1 MFEYIVKQ
9 GLFLLLLPHCL
20 NGLHICPT
28 FPYCALQPSGLWSSL
43 PMLFKPPVD
52 VLPVLRVS
60 LITTLC
66 QIIFRDTAKK
76 TLTLCQVTPEPL
88 PRSSS
93 SCWFP
98 NTYCR
103 PSPSNLVLTGEATTA
118 ADCQEECGDTQ
129 GCEFFTFLRHRGSPQ
144 CSLLSSCTRY
154 QRVSGSSVQFS
165 VRATRCHVVDSCVS
179 GGPTSPAYM

>member
-1 MFEYIVKQ
+1 M
-9 GLFLLLLPHCL
+9 
-20 NGLHICPT
+20 
-28 FPYCALQPSGLWSSL
+28 
-43 PMLFKPPVD
+43 
-52 VLPVLRVS
+52 
-60 LITTLC
+60 
-66 QIIFRDTAKK
+66 
-76 TLTLCQVTPEPL
+76 

-103 PSPSNLVLTGEATTA
+103 PSPSNLVLTGEATSA

-154 QRVSGSSVQFS
+154 HLRAKFFLAVQCWPL
-165 VRATRCHVVDSCVS
+165 VRATRCHVADSCVS
-179 GGPTSPAYM
+179 GGPTNPAYMGQFLQGGKNPCFVSLFFYGEPSCGQTMQNKIDFSIDFG